1 MEQQPHDASVTAE
14 EDRVPEHI
22 QPLLIGLAI
31 GGVYVLGSTIVQV
44 LTHRSAVAA
53 ITMLWQMVFGYVVFV
68 LVMLWV
74 MFRLVGEVKAVI
86 EGAMW
91 VRDYLARR
99 LRRPTTESRESQAQA
114 QAQEPLLT
122 AGDDDD
128 GAV

>member
-114 QAQEPLLT
+114 QEPLLT